1 MFGGNPLHQLTL
13 TNTSPDL
20 LATARESGA
29 DYRGQQLKG
38 GDPVSHCLVAT
49 FAMTWIAG
57 ANTSA

>member
-1 MFGGNPLHQLTL
+1 MTL
-13 TNTSPDL
+13 TDASPDL
-20 LATARESGA
+20 LATPRESGA

-57 ANTSA
+57 ANTSAE